1 MPLPSVSPGW
11 KHFLRRQQLYIAIA
25 VAIYA
30 MFWAIGKPVS
40 MSIVLVY
47 TLFLS
52 NLTLFVQERLSF
64 LYTQQSPPRAW
75 TIYLALLCVFTPIAV
90 ALAITLVYYLQGA
103 NGSLADSL
111 RSGWKFPA
119 VATLIVGVVM
129 QLYESTKDRLERR
142 NVALERAIE
151 SEAAQREVQEQE
163 LARAREIQ
171 MNLLPKEIP
180 QVAGFE
186 IAGTWE
192 PARTVGG
199 DYFDVIRLSDTKVA
213 ICIADVVGKSVSAAL
228 LMANVQATVRAFA
241 SESSSPSWLCSR
253 VNSVLCS
260 NIATGKFVTLFYGIL
275 DAVAGTLRY
284 TNAGHLP
291 PILVSLSGQAQ
302 QLGSNGALLGVFPQ
316 WKFEEATLEL
326 MPGDRLVLFTDGITE
341 AMTPDGEEFGEERL
355 VSLTRDLA
363 EQSPL
368 MLQTRLLSDV
378 KKFCDSHLHDDA
390 TLVVVGAMVRH
401 GAIAGHA

>member
-64 LYTQQSPPRAW
+64 LYTQQSPARAW

>member
-1 MPLPSVSPGW
+1 V
-11 KHFLRRQQLYIAIA
+11 
-25 VAIYA
+25 
-30 MFWAIGKPVS
+30 
-40 MSIVLVY
+40 
-47 TLFLS
+47 
-52 NLTLFVQERLSF
+52 
-64 LYTQQSPPRAW
+64 
-75 TIYLALLCVFTPIAV
+75 
-90 ALAITLVYYLQGA
+90 
-103 NGSLADSL
+103 DSL
-111 RSGWKFPA
+111 RGGWKFPA

-151 SEAAQREVQEQE
+151 SETAQREVQEQE

-199 DYFDVIRLSDTKVA
+199 DYFDVIRLSDSKVA

-241 SESSSPSWLCSR
+241 SESSTPSWLCGR

-260 NIATGKFVTLFYGIL
+260 NIAIGKFVTLFYGIL
-275 DAVAGTLRY
+275 DAAAGTLRY
-284 TNAGHLP
+284 TNAGHLA
-291 PILVSLSGQAQ
+291 PILVSASGQVQ
-302 QLGSNGALLGVFPQ
+302 QLSSNGALLGVFPQ
-316 WKFEEATLEL
+316 WKFEEATLE
-326 MPGDRLVLFTDGITE
+326 MTPGDRLVLFTDGITE
-341 AMTPDGEEFGEERL
+341 AMKPDGEEFGEERL

-368 MLQTRLLSDV
+368 SLQCRLLSDV
-378 KKFCDSHLHDDA
+378 KKFCDSQLHDDA

-401 GAIAGHA
+401 GAVAGRA